1 MAPQPDRLG
10 LPSDAYNRGV
20 QDARELTRFRDLTLA
35 EFVDRLASPE
45 PIPGGGSAAAVA
57 ASLGAALVT
66 MVASLSIGREKYM
79 AHADNLQASAS
90 AGRRLTHRLLE
101 LAEEDALV
109 YGHYAATLKLPRDT
123 AAQRDARATE
133 LAGAARRAS
142 EVPLEMVRACL
153 EIAATAERLAGRSNI
168 NAASDLSVASL
179 LADAAARAA
188 GANVLVNLAAI
199 HDAEWSGDATR
210 IVMELLNAIEDIG
223 RMTRETV
230 GGRESRPPVQPPVGE
245 APQVMG

>member
-1 MAPQPDRLG
+1 M
-10 LPSDAYNRGV
+10 

-45 PIPGGGSAAAVA
+45 PIPGGGSAAALA
-57 ASLGAALVT
+57 ASLAAALVT

-79 AHADNLQASAS
+79 PHADNLQASAS
-90 AGRRLTHRLLE
+90 AGRRLAHRFLE

-123 AAQRDARATE
+123 AEQREARSLQ
-133 LAGAARRAS
+133 LASAARRAT

-153 EIAATAERLAGRSNI
+153 EVAATAERLAGRSNV
-168 NAASDLSVASL
+168 NAASDLSAASL
-179 LADAAARAA
+179 LADAAAKAA
-188 GANVLVNLAAI
+188 GANVLVNLPAT
-199 HDAEWSGDATR
+199 HDPEWSGDVTR
-210 IVMELLNAIEDIG
+210 TVMELLDAIEDIG

-230 GGRESRPPVQPPVGE
+230 GGRESRPPMQPAAGE